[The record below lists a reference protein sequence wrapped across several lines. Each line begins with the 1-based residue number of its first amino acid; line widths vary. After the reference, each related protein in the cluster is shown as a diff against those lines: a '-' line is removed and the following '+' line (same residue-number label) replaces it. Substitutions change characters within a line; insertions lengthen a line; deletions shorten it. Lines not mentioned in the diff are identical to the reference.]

1 VAKNAPGLWNGAGPL
16 HDLCCR
22 GTNGEECSS
31 CATSILP
38 SSVEHLGSELPQ
50 RVAAAQIK
58 ALIAETLQRAE
69 MMLVN
74 GPVVLIG
81 KWNPGPGA
89 MGPLVDATFDLLA
102 FEKKEGGVPIGITLI
117 SAIGNV
123 LPLQGRARWLRM
135 AWG

>member
-1 VAKNAPGLWNGAGPL
+1 MAKNAPDSWNGAVPL

-22 GTNGEECSS
+22 GMNGEECSS
-31 CATSILP
+31 CVTSIILP

-50 RVAAAQIK
+50 RVATAQIK

-74 GPVVLIG
+74 GSVVLIG
-81 KWNPGPGA
+81 KLNPAPGTVA
-89 MGPLVDATFDLLA
+89 PLVDAAFDLLG
-102 FEKKEGGVPIGITLI
+102 FEKKRGGTHRYYLT

-123 LPLQGRARWLRM
+123 LPLQGRARWLRR